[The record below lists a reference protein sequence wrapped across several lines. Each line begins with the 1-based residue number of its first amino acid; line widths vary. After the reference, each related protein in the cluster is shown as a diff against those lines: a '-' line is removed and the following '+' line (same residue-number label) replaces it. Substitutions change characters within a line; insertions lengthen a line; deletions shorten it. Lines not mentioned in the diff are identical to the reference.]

1 MGSSSIN
8 QARHGE
14 TICTLCLVR
23 RYTKCA
29 QKTHSFTHNRYPRTT
44 SSKSQNQ
51 VEAVEVK
58 KLRIPAEEVCL
69 YNALVRIKDCL
80 SDAQSFSSL
89 DAVVC
94 TAWKC

>member
-29 QKTHSFTHNRYPRTT
+29 QKTHSLTT
-44 SSKSQNQ
+44 DIQGPQVTRVRIRWKLWKSRIWGYLL
-51 VEAVEVK
+51 K
-58 KLRIPAEEVCL
+58 KSVCI
-69 YNALVRIKDCL
+69 NALVRIKDCL

-89 DAVVC
+89 DAVVY

>member
-14 TICTLCLVR
+14 TICTLYLVR

-29 QKTHSFTHNRYPRTT
+29 QKIHSLTT
-44 SSKSQNQ
+44 DIQGPQ
-51 VEAVEVK
+51 VTRVRIKWKLWRSYSK

-69 YNALVRIKDCL
+69 YNALVRIKDRL
-80 SDAQSFSSL
+80 SEA
-89 DAVVC
+89 
-94 TAWKC
+94 